1 MEKNFDQP
9 KTDLRTYMKHVKI
22 RNGVLDDYITGCLL
36 HYPYFKKHRVI
47 EVNLS
52 KQQPPDANPK
62 AIQKNIFTENLEGAR
77 NTCF

>member
-1 MEKNFDQP
+1 M
-9 KTDLRTYMKHVKI
+9 
-22 RNGVLDDYITGCLL
+22 
-36 HYPYFKKHRVI
+36 I

-77 NTCF
+77 NKCFWSLKKQRKVFSIFQIESKFILLEYNVNIKWLSITVWM